1 MNQHAYEQ
9 LVFDKECKS
18 IPWKKKCILNKYCW
32 SFQKSPCKRM
42 KIYPYILPHIKF
54 KSEWIKDLNIYPDTL
69 NRSEENIGN
78 SCEHIGTG
86 DSFPQQNIND
96 SGSIIGK
103 WDLMKLK
110 CFSKANRTLSNTV
123 NRTK

>member
-42 KIYPYILPHIKF
+42 KIYPYILPHTKL
-54 KSEWIKDLNIYPDTL
+54 KSKWIKDLSIHPDTL
-69 NRSEENIGN
+69 NTAEENIGN
-78 SCEHIGTG
+78 SPEHIGTG
-86 DSFPQQNIND
+86 DSFLHRKSMIRAQQ
-96 SGSIIGK
+96 
-103 WDLMKLK
+103 L
-110 CFSKANRTLSNTV
+110 V
-123 NRTK
+123 NEI